1 MTASTASPATGAR
14 RLVVLHALRTGDPAA
29 GGFVSYLESLRRGL
43 AGRPVELRTESVFAR
58 NSDWRVVALR
68 RPLRFLRRV
77 RRQLRHVD
85 LLHVHGVFGWHVLL
99 SVWASRSTARP
110 YALTVHGH
118 LHRDALDE
126 RGLAK
131 RVYLALAG
139 RRILEGAAVVLAT
152 TPAERDLVLR
162 HAPRARIEE
171 VMPGLEAPARP
182 AAPDRAPSP
191 RLAVLY
197 LGRLHPHKGL
207 HRVVRALGEARAAGL
222 DAELT
227 VAGAGRRRYRL
238 AVERL
243 AARLGIADRVRFLG
257 HVHEARRGRLLGES
271 DLLVLPSR
279 SENFA
284 FAVAEAMAAGM
295 PVIVSENVG
304 LAPLVERRRCG
315 RVVPVGDPGA
325 LRRALLDYAD
335 PTLCREHGR
344 RARAAARQAFS
355 IVHMAT
361 ALEGIYREVARAP
374 DGAAAIPGR

>member
-1 MTASTASPATGAR
+1 MIASTASPVTNDR

-68 RPLRFLRRV
+68 GPLRFLRQV
-77 RRQLRHVD
+77 RRQLRYAD

-99 SVWASRSTARP
+99 SVWAAQASARP

-118 LHRDALDE
+118 LHHDALGE

-152 TPAERDLVLR
+152 TPAERDLVLGQG
-162 HAPRARIEE
+162 PRARVEE
-171 VMPGLEAPARP
+171 VMPGLEAPAGP
-182 AAPDRAPSP
+182 AAPDRARS
-191 RLAVLY
+191 RALDVLY

-207 HRVVRALGEARAAGL
+207 HRLVRALGEAVAAGL

-227 VAGAGRRRYRL
+227 VAGSGRRRYRL
-238 AVERL
+238 AVEQL
-243 AARLGIADRVRFLG
+243 AARLGIGDRVRFLG
-257 HVHEARRGRLLGES
+257 HVDEAHRGRLLGES

-295 PVIVSENVG
+295 AVIVSDNVG

-325 LRRALLDYAD
+325 LRQALLDYAD
-335 PTLCREHGR
+335 PALRREHGR
-344 RARAAARQAFS
+344 RARAVARQAFS
-355 IVHMAT
+355 IARMGG
-361 ALEGIYREVARAP
+361 ALEAIYREVARAP
-374 DGAAAIPGR
+374 GGAAASPGR